1 MSKIRQLMTD
11 LYSEAYV
18 FTVYLYPNK
27 QTTKGTVQ
35 LLTVRQKKNKASKS
49 KALFFHTEMFAQSK
63 ARIFPFQI
71 AKYGHFT
78 VHILSLISF

>member
-1 MSKIRQLMTD
+1 MTD

-35 LLTVRQKKNKASKS
+35 LLTVRQKKNKASKGRLYFS
-49 KALFFHTEMFAQSK
+49 IPKCLLKVKLEFFLFK
-63 ARIFPFQI
+63 
-71 AKYGHFT
+71 
-78 VHILSLISF
+78 

>member
-1 MSKIRQLMTD
+1 MSEIIQLMTD

-18 FTVYLYPNK
+18 FTVYLYSNK

-49 KALFFHTEMFAQSK
+49 KSLFFHTEMLVQSK
-63 ARIFPFQI
+63 TRIFPF
-71 AKYGHFT
+71 
-78 VHILSLISF
+78 